1 MLKSVFLLIATI
13 AMSEALSL
21 AQIRSFNHGPGPGV
35 VASCPP
41 EWAACHH
48 HLGSG
53 PVRTSRRD
61 RPFRQHKNQ
70 GIECEW
76 DSLEDLGKLSSY
88 GSRQELPGNIVGGH
102 TVGQEERR
110 LQSSAGSAPQ

>member
-53 PVRTSRRD
+53 PVRTSRRHILGN
-61 RPFRQHKNQ
+61 RPSRGPGTLSVDQT
-70 GIECEW
+70 
-76 DSLEDLGKLSSY
+76 LE
-88 GSRQELPGNIVGGH
+88 
-102 TVGQEERR
+102 
-110 LQSSAGSAPQ
+110 